1 MLTHKSVFFIKTIP
15 EETAGRTRKVKSILG
30 ELPITEKQVNK
41 LKLKPRTQMINIL
54 EKNCLPQGVTE
65 RLKSLL
71 DKAHS
76 R

>member
-1 MLTHKSVFFIKTIP
+1 LGEIEETVNWYFFIKTIP

-54 EKNCLPQGVTE
+54 EKNCL
-65 RLKSLL
+65 LL
-71 DKAHS
+71 SGDE
-76 R
+76 